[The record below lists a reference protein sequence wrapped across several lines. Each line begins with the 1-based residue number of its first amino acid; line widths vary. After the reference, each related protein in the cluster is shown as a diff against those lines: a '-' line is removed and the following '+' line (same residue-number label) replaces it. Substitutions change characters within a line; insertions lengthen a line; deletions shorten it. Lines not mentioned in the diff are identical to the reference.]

1 LSVRCGNVVFREGC
15 NWYYLM
21 KPTKITRAR
30 ELVFGLTKL
39 IRSMRE
45 DRSEDIKTGTYHSP
59 ARSYYF
65 NNIKEIEQL
74 KAKVL
79 KQALRK

>member
-1 LSVRCGNVVFREGC
+1 
-15 NWYYLM
+15 M

-30 ELVFGLTKL
+30 ELAFGLTKL
-39 IRSMRE
+39 IRRMEE
-45 DRSEDIKTGTYHSP
+45 DRSEGMKTGAYHSP

-65 NNIKEIEQL
+65 NSIKEIEQL
-74 KAKVL
+74 KVKVL